1 MSAFEWLDAVS
12 DVRGTYEIFRKCVPN
27 HMPSYDSFA
36 VAVVNE
42 LRFARERQAA
52 SDVGLFESAK
62 LAECV
67 REGRTV
73 PVVRVAHV
81 QTLESGRVCT
91 TVSVVCVDGRVAEV
105 RAEEHQCTKKKPSA

>member
-27 HMPSYDSFA
+27 HMPSYDTFA

-42 LRFARERQAA
+42 LRFARERQAVC
-52 SDVGLFESAK
+52 DVGRFESAK

-67 REGRTV
+67 RNGRTV
-73 PVVRVAHV
+73 PEVRVAHV
-81 QTLESGRVCT
+81 QILESGRVCT
-91 TVSVVCVDGRVAEV
+91 TVSVVCVDGRVVEV
-105 RAEEHQCTKKKPSA
+105 YEERQCTKKKPSA

>member
-12 DVRGTYEIFRKCVPN
+12 DVRATYEIFRKCVPN
-27 HMPSYDSFA
+27 HMPSYESFA
-36 VAVVNE
+36 TAVVNE

-52 SDVGLFESAK
+52 SDVGRFESAK

-67 REGRTV
+67 RNRRTV
-73 PVVRVAHV
+73 PEVRVAHV

-105 RAEEHQCTKKKPSA
+105 YEERQRARKKPSA

>member
-27 HMPSYDSFA
+27 HMPSYESFA
-36 VAVVNE
+36 TAVVNE

-52 SDVGLFESAK
+52 SDVGRFESAK

-105 RAEEHQCTKKKPSA
+105 YEEHQRARKKPSA

>member
-27 HMPSYDSFA
+27 HMPSYESFA
-36 VAVVNE
+36 TAVVNE

-52 SDVGLFESAK
+52 SDVGRFESAK

-81 QTLESGRVCT
+81 QTLESGRVCA

-105 RAEEHQCTKKKPSA
+105 YEEHHRARKKPSA

>member
-1 MSAFEWLDAVS
+1 MSALEWLDAVS
-12 DVRGTYEIFRKCVPN
+12 EVRGTYEIFRKCVPN

-42 LRFARERQAA
+42 LRFARERQA
-52 SDVGLFESAK
+52 SDVGRFESAK

-67 REGRTV
+67 RNRRTV
-73 PVVRVAHV
+73 PEVHVAHV

-91 TVSVVCVDGRVAEV
+91 TVSVVCVDGRIAEV
-105 RAEEHQCTKKKPSA
+105 RAEVHQCTKKKPSA